1 MTDLDRAK
9 AELLECIGYRGSR
22 DPKVRILQVI
32 GESDWACEVLRLG
45 GTLPAQFFGLA
56 GTVDAPTW
64 RPR

>member
-45 GTLPAQFFGLA
+45 GKLPAQFFVLD
-56 GTVDAPTW
+56 GTVGAPTR
-64 RPR
+64 RPL